1 MPRCFLAKKSS
12 SLTSSLTS
20 SSSSSSC
27 NISSSSSAEI
37 EEGNNR
43 LDDHLT
49 PLTEKWDDAI
59 IVKSEIETED
69 EEGISSDGNCSNNS
83 GEDHFI
89 PPSRLI
95 HRSTVGSISAAHAV
109 QSIRQPLA
117 VATPCTKGSSTVNS
131 SPTIFHPN
139 YDEDGKIYISSK
151 NDDDAQQSNITDSI
165 DNIKKRPQ
173 TTTTLPTNTST
184 SVNTIA
190 TQTYS
195 NPEDDG
201 EEEDI
206 KPNPTVLNRK
216 QRSIS
221 SDDQSNLKNEALS
234 SSTTPNNLLT
244 SNKCDVSTPKYCNDF
259 NIKTNITPA
268 HSNKSKDFNGNDDSS
283 KTTYLEQKERL
294 EKNLIN
300 QTLKF
305 CSRKHS
311 KKHQKRKKK
320 LLSSKIAIDLKLNAK
335 DVICDDPSSE
345 NKRSIE
351 EGKQA
356 FDNAIKLNDSY
367 ATTVSIVN
375 PMPPLTSNLHSL
387 NAAGSF
393 PIKSA
398 PTKATS
404 QGGVNSNFKL
414 LPQQPVS
421 IAAVSQSMF
430 QVSSP
435 ISKAITGLSFPAAAV
450 TAGGATIHPISS
462 PIQPATD
469 SKVALKASSNCE
481 KPQTDASRITSCNFQ
496 GKYI

>member
-27 NISSSSSAEI
+27 NISSPSSAEI
-37 EEGNNR
+37 EEGNNH

-109 QSIRQPLA
+109 QSIRQPLD
-117 VATPCTKGSSTVNS
+117 VATPCTSGSSTVNS
-131 SPTIFHPN
+131 SSTIYHPN
-139 YDEDGKIYISSK
+139 YDENGKIYISSK
-151 NDDDAQQSNITDSI
+151 NDDDAQQSSITDSI
-165 DNIKKRPQ
+165 DNNAKRPQ
-173 TTTTLPTNTST
+173 TTTALPTNTST

-190 TQTYS
+190 TQTYG
-195 NPEDDG
+195 NPEDDS
-201 EEEDI
+201 EEEDT

-221 SDDQSNLKNEALS
+221 SDDQSKLNNEALS

-283 KTTYLEQKERL
+283 KPTYLEQKERL

-335 DVICDDPSSE
+335 DVICDDSSSE

-387 NAAGSF
+387 NTAGSF

-435 ISKAITGLSFPAAAV
+435 VSKAITGLSYPATAV
-450 TAGGATIHPISS
+450 TAGGATIHPI
-462 PIQPATD
+462 QPTGD
-469 SKVALKASSNCE
+469 SKGALKLSSNFE
-481 KPQTDASRITSCNFQ
+481 TPQTDASRITSCNSQ
-496 GKYI
+496 GKYL

>member
-27 NISSSSSAEI
+27 NISSSSAEI
-37 EEGNNR
+37 EEGNNH

-59 IVKSEIETED
+59 TVKSEIETED

-117 VATPCTKGSSTVNS
+117 VATPCTTGSSTVNS
-131 SPTIFHPN
+131 SPTIYHPN

-151 NDDDAQQSNITDSI
+151 NDDDAQQSNITDST
-165 DNIKKRPQ
+165 DNNTNRPQ
-173 TTTTLPTNTST
+173 TTTDLPTNTST

-195 NPEDDG
+195 NPEDDS

-206 KPNPTVLNRK
+206 KPNPTVLNKK
-216 QRSIS
+216 QQSIS

-335 DVICDDPSSE
+335 DVICDDSSSE
-345 NKRSIE
+345 NKSIE
-351 EGKQA
+351 EAKQA
-356 FDNAIKLNDSY
+356 FDNPIKLNDSY

-387 NAAGSF
+387 TAGSF
-393 PIKSA
+393 PITSA

-404 QGGVNSNFKL
+404 QGVVNSNFKL

-421 IAAVSQSMF
+421 IASVSQSMF

-435 ISKAITGLSFPAAAV
+435 VSKAITGLSFPATAV
-450 TAGGATIHPISS
+450 TAGGATIHPISA
-462 PIQPATD
+462 PIQRTSD
-469 SKVALKASSNCE
+469 TKGALKLSSNFE
-481 KPQTDASRITSCNFQ
+481 KPQTDAPRITSCNSQ